1 MLTFEAFTGIN
12 NLLPEHRM
20 KGNDLI
26 EAADVDIGLTGEIT
40 RRSGFAEREDTCHKN
55 LHNSHGYPSTGFQLA
70 TMGSALVATHPGGA
84 QHVIHPAL
92 SSSRVWY
99 CDLPDGRTTYSNGLI
114 HGVTDGFSGVD
125 RCVPAPAGLGVPD
138 AAFGELFPGSYR
150 YHLTHVRLVDR
161 LESPAVS
168 SEPFAV
174 TQGGF
179 RLDGLPQLDGHA
191 INVYLSGLNGEGAY
205 LAGVA
210 TESSFE
216 FSGNNAALVLP
227 CRTLGAIP
235 FPVGTF
241 TAFWRGRVLTAVGN
255 VLWACRPSAPHLADW
270 RDFKQLVGDITALL
284 PVDDGIY
291 VGTDKDLLFLSGTT
305 WDALA
310 LIPTKRGAVVP
321 GSGVSA
327 PGDRLKLGDGSGGG
341 AAMLCIAAGEVVAG
355 FNGGQTSS
363 LTGNRYRTTAAE
375 VCATFREIDGIPQY
389 IAVPQ

>member
-1 MLTFEAFTGIN
+1 M
-12 NLLPEHRM
+12 
-20 KGNDLI
+20 
-26 EAADVDIGLTGEIT
+26 
-40 RRSGFAEREDTCHKN
+40 
-55 LHNSHGYPSTGFQLA
+55 
-70 TMGSALVATHPGGA
+70 
-84 QHVIHPAL
+84 
-92 SSSRVWY
+92 
-99 CDLPDGRTTYSNGLI
+99 
-114 HGVTDGFSGVD
+114 D